1 MGNVDYEA
9 IEDFLEEVFP
19 EHRYILPNQT
29 ILTKLRIRTFYST
42 MEGWIVFSKGKSYRL
57 IYKDD
62 NTRIFLM
69 LDGYIV
75 IVNEEYTDVF
85 LDSDFYSRYDEWG
98 YILES
103 EEVANISGKIAKINN
118 RKVIEVK

>member
-9 IEDFLEEVFP
+9 IEDFLEEAFP
-19 EHRYILPNQT
+19 ECGYISPNQARS
-29 ILTKLRIRTFYST
+29 RIRTLYGS
-42 MEGWIVFSKGKSYRL
+42 MAGWIDFSKGKSYRL

-75 IVNEEYTDVF
+75 IINEEYTDVF
-85 LDSDFYSRYDEWG
+85 LDSDFYSRYAEDG
-98 YILES
+98 YILDS
-103 EEVANISGKIAKINN
+103 MEVVNIFEKIVKINS
-118 RKVIEVK
+118 RRIIEVK

>member
-9 IEDFLEEVFP
+9 IEDFLEEAFP
-19 EHRYILPNQT
+19 ERGYTLHQT
-29 ILTKLRIRTFYST
+29 RSRIRTFYGT
-42 MEGWIVFSKGKSYRL
+42 MEGWDVFSRGKSYRL

-75 IVNEEYTDVF
+75 IINEEYTDVF
-85 LDSDFYSRYDEWG
+85 LDSDFYSRYAEDG
-98 YILES
+98 YILDS
-103 EEVANISGKIAKINN
+103 MEVVNIFEKIVKINN
-118 RKVIEVK
+118 RKIIEVK

>member
-1 MGNVDYEA
+1 MGKVDYEA
-9 IEDFLEEVFP
+9 IEDFLEEAFL
-19 EHRYILPNQT
+19 EHWYILPNQT
-29 ILTKLRIRTFYST
+29 TLKLRIRTFYCT
-42 MEGWIVFSKGKSYRL
+42 MKGWIDFSKGKSYRL

-62 NTRIFLM
+62 NTRIFLL

-85 LDSDFYSRYDEWG
+85 LDSDFNSLYNEDG
-98 YILES
+98 YLLDS
-103 EEVANISGKIAKINN
+103 MEVVNIFEKIVKINN